1 MQLQPRDLAVDLLR
15 DVIDLPAQLGGMVQQ
30 ILQRQ
35 RLHGEARVHD
45 LGRVAVAG
53 GQIHQA
59 ALGQQVQRA
68 AVRQLIARNVLP
80 ARIDAHR
87 HIRQRLA
94 VDLDVEMARVREEGV
109 ILHDLE
115 MPARQ
120 HVAAAGRRDEQVAL
134 RGSLVHGHDAA
145 AVHGGLERLDGVD
158 LRDDNVRAHALCAH
172 GHTASAVAVARDN
185 DGLARDEQV
194 RRVHD
199 GVPHGLARAVL
210 VVIIMLALRIVDVH
224 HREGQHPGAGAGVQ
238 AVDAGRRLL
247 RAAEQVFAQMRIVP
261 AQQVQQVAAV
271 VDDEIR
277 AARERL
283 DEQAAVFRCVHAVHG
298 IGLHA
303 HGRKARRHVVLRG
316 QGIAARGMH
325 LRAACRKAE
334 REEGRFGLHVDG
346 NGDLLPGEGLF
357 ALKARTDRHKGGH
370 KILHPADLHPAG
382 LGKGHIADM
391 AHGDFLRF
399 WPAASR
405 IFCFSAVI
413 IPQRR
418 FFCNVF

>member
-1 MQLQPRDLAVDLLR
+1 
-15 DVIDLPAQLGGMVQQ
+15 
-30 ILQRQ
+30 
-35 RLHGEARVHD
+35 
-45 LGRVAVAG
+45 
-53 GQIHQA
+53 
-59 ALGQQVQRA
+59 
-68 AVRQLIARNVLP
+68 
-80 ARIDAHR
+80 
-87 HIRQRLA
+87 
-94 VDLDVEMARVREEGV
+94 
-109 ILHDLE
+109 
-115 MPARQ
+115 
-120 HVAAAGRRDEQVAL
+120 
-134 RGSLVHGHDAA
+134 
-145 AVHGGLERLDGVD
+145 
-158 LRDDNVRAHALCAH
+158 
-172 GHTASAVAVARDN
+172 
-185 DGLARDEQV
+185 
-194 RRVHD
+194 
-199 GVPHGLARAVL
+199 
-210 VVIIMLALRIVDVH
+210 MLALRIVDVH

-334 REEGRFGLHVDG
+334 REKGRFGLHVDG
-346 NGDLLPGEGLF
+346 NGDLLPGKGLF
-357 ALKARTDRHKGGH
+357 ALKARADRHKGGH